1 MESIEKVRKM
11 LERFYQG
18 ETSLEE
24 ERWLQDY
31 LSSATVSEEFLADK
45 ELFNAFEGTEES
57 ISVPKDLNSKIL
69 ETIDREEQSQQK
81 SRRIGLFSLSGL
93 AAGLLALIAVY
104 VFFLR
109 TDSPVFMAHQEV
121 NDTYENPMDA
131 YEEAKKTLAFVSN
144 KLNAGTSEIRHMQ
157 QVSKST
163 TEPLRSLSKINKGSR
178 ELVLLGEL
186 QRVREISQ

>member
-11 LERFYQG
+11 LERFYRG

-31 LSSATVSEEFLADK
+31 LSSTTVPEDLLADR
-45 ELFNAFEGTEES
+45 ELFMAFEDKDDA
-57 ISVPKDLNSKIL
+57 IPVPRDLNAKIL
-69 ETIDREEQSQQK
+69 NTIDQEEK
-81 SRRIGLFSLSGL
+81 GNLKTRRISLYSISGL

-109 TDSPVFMAHQEV
+109 TDAPLLLSARQSI
-121 NDTYENPMDA
+121 DTYEDPMEA
-131 YEEAKKTLAFVSN
+131 YHEAKKTLAYVSG
-144 KLNAGTSEIRHMQ
+144 KLNSGTSEIRHMQ
-157 QVSKST
+157 QVTKT
-163 TEPLRSLSKINKGSR
+163 TADPLKSLSKINKGSR

-186 QRVREISQ
+186 QRVREIEN